1 MVIENLKQPVQNS
14 NHLLILQD
22 AILND
27 CSWSVGDIFGV
38 SVGTFVGKFFVYIK
52 TVDEEMHFMLLPDVQ
67 IEKLTKDKFTTGIRN
82 NVLEYQETL
91 PEEIT
96 TYCKEQYEKK
106 LNN

>member
-1 MVIENLKQPVQNS
+1 MSLKNTIKKAFGS
-14 NHLLILQD
+14 KDKTHDTDSLT
-22 AILND
+22 
-27 CSWSVGDIFGV
+27 VGDIFGV

-52 TVDEEMHFMLLPDVQ
+52 TVDEEMHFLLLPDVQ
-67 IEKLTKDKFTTGIRN
+67 IEKLTKDKFTTGIQN

-91 PEEIT
+91 PDEIT